1 MIARVTTFE
10 GDPERM
16 VEGVR
21 IYREQVVPWLL
32 DSTGFRGVLILVDH
46 ENDRGLG
53 LSFWTTMEAATDAYA
68 SGATLRDEVA
78 ASVGTTMTGE
88 EFYDVVLAEAL
99 DLDRDGPE
107 P

>member
-1 MIARVTTFE
+1 LIARVTTFE

-21 IYREQVVPWLL
+21 IYREQVVPWLR
-32 DSTGFRGVLILVDH
+32 DSTGFRGVIILVDR
-46 ENDRGLG
+46 ESDRGMG
-53 LSFWTTMEAATDAYA
+53 ISFWTTMETATDADA
-68 SGATLRDEVA
+68 SGAMLRDEVA

-88 EFYDVVLAEAL
+88 EFLEVVTAEAL
-99 DLDRDGPE
+99 TLDRDEPE

>member
-1 MIARVTTFE
+1 LIARVTTFE

-21 IYREQVVPWLL
+21 IYREQVVPWLR
-32 DSTGFRGVLILVDH
+32 DSTGFRGVIILVDH

-53 LSFWTTMEAATDAYA
+53 VSFWTTMEAATDAFG

-88 EFYDVVLAEAL
+88 ELFEVVTAEAL
-99 DLDRDGPE
+99 ALENDQD
-107 P
+107 

>member
-1 MIARVTTFE
+1 LIGRITTFE

-21 IYREQVVPWLL
+21 IYREQVVPWLR
-32 DSTGFRGVLILVDH
+32 DSTGFRGVIILVDH

-53 LSFWTTMEAATDAYA
+53 LSFWTTMEAATDAYG

-78 ASVGTTMTGE
+78 ASVDTTMTGE

-99 DLDRDGPE
+99 DLDREEPE
-107 P
+107 